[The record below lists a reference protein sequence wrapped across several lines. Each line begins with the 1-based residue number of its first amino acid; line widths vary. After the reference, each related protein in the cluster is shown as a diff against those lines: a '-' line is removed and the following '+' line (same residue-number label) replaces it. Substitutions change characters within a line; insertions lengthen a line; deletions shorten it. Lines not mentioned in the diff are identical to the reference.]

1 MLPENATLHS
11 HELLKIA
18 QTVVESCPSDLADV
32 IAVVGSV
39 SRGKADKFSDVDIL
53 FWLDEYPDMASCQNW
68 IEAHDVSELRP
79 AVVVDDGSLWFEYN
93 YQGYHLNFM
102 WETWDYIDDK
112 MQPVRDL
119 IASNIPLPNKE
130 FEQFQWVV
138 QYAIPLR
145 NHPHLKNLKDEISV
159 YPDAMRRWLIESTVE
174 TWRRMTQV
182 PITFAGYNLVPRGE
196 IIDIKRRQMMSVK
209 SILSVLYA
217 YNHLWSPDGK
227 NIISDCELLPVKPDN
242 LQNRIQSVLA
252 NSDVLASIRGTFALK
267 IDVLH
272 ILKDEFP
279 VDDLFEPLQAI
290 HDYDLYSN

>member
-1 MLPENATLHS
+1 MLPENATTRS

-18 QTVVESCPSDLADV
+18 QTVVATCPADLADAIV
-32 IAVVGSV
+32 VVGSV

-53 FWLDEYPDMASCQNW
+53 FWLDEYPDMATCRNW

-79 AVVVDDGSLWFEYN
+79 AVVVDDGSLWFEYA

-112 MQPVRDL
+112 MQPVRNL
-119 IASNIPLPNKE
+119 IANNIALTSKE

-145 NHPHLKNLKDEISV
+145 DHPRLKTLKVEVSV
-159 YPDAMRRWLIESTVE
+159 YPDALRRCLIESTVE
-174 TWRRMTQV
+174 IWRRMTQV
-182 PITFAGYNLVPRGE
+182 PITFAGYNLVPRRE

-209 SILSVLYA
+209 SILGALYA
-217 YNHLWSPDGK
+217 YNRLWLPDGK

-252 NSDVLASIRGTFALK
+252 NSDVLSSIREAFALK

-279 VDDLFEPLQAI
+279 VDDLFALLQAI
-290 HDYDLYSN
+290 HDYDPYNG